1 MKKQLFGCSLTFN
14 VCRRFSDRIGRSIML
29 LLGLPNMAWSM
40 LVFAFL
46 FKISDTSV
54 QVPLVSVWAVI
65 FVLFYAPTG
74 GTSPFV
80 SRTDKA
86 DES

>member
-1 MKKQLFGCSLTFN
+1 
-14 VCRRFSDRIGRSIML
+14 
-29 LLGLPNMAWSM
+29 MAWSM

-46 FKISDTSV
+46 FKIPDTSV

-65 FVLFYAPTG
+65 FVLFYASTG

-80 SRTDKA
+80 SRTDPHVGFLTDLDSQSRPKSFRLCHVKLA
-86 DES
+86 WLLPSQ